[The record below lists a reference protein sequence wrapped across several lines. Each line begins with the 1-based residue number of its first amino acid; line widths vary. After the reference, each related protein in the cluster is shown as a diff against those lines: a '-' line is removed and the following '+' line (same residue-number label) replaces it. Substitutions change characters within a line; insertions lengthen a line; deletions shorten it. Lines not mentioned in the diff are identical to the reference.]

1 VARALRL
8 NEDLAEAVALGHDL
22 GHAPFGHTGE
32 EAIDRVLRAGYG
44 RRFRHNEQS
53 LRTVDLIEHEGR
65 RLNLTMGVRDG
76 IPNHTGAGTPSTFEG
91 GIVRLVDRFAYVNH
105 DIDDALRAG
114 ILDESELPAEPVAM
128 LGETASE
135 RIDAL
140 VHDLV
145 EHSEAAGA
153 VT

>member
-1 VARALRL
+1 
-8 NEDLAEAVALGHDL
+8 
-22 GHAPFGHTGE
+22 
-32 EAIDRVLRAGYG
+32 
-44 RRFRHNEQS
+44 
-53 LRTVDLIEHEGR
+53 
-65 RLNLTMGVRDG
+65 NLTMEVRDG
-76 IPNHTGAGTPSTFEG
+76 ILHHTGAGTPSTFEG

-153 VT
+153 VTQSAEMAEALLTLRSFMFANVYLGPTARRETGRAADMVEALLLHYIDVADALPGDPGDPFSRATD